1 MVGWRGRQGGVLVFH
16 STNMHVDGASEV
28 VLGTAYL
35 ALHTERPDYCEVLM
49 PSSTGK

>member
-1 MVGWRGRQGGVLVFH
+1 
-16 STNMHVDGASEV
+16 MHVDGASEV
-28 VLGTAYL
+28 VLGTAYM